1 MLMLL
6 TSSLYCASLGR
17 SGCGRAAHPSNA
29 MAVRWRSGGR
39 LQTAWSHACYPT
51 LILWLCRWRFGP
63 LADNLIACLAMLVL
77 WRDHPGL
84 ACGRAGHHS
93 DATVVR
99 WHPNSHLL
107 ATGSDDRTVRLWDV
121 RDGRAARVLVCH
133 SAAVRPLSRTRRSPP
148 PLRTRSIG
156 GAVEAATAGR
166 SRSEKLRH
174 YAWGCEK
181 RRAQHQAIAVYH
193 CSEAWRPRAP
203 DHGASVLAG
212 RARACVGGR
221 GGCARGL
228 GPGRGAADRRRAPRT
243 AGPPGRSRTA
253 RARAACWP
261 RVRAGRPCRCH
272 AGVPEEDAA
281 LPALGFGVSRFA
293 SGPCA
298 CSHTDK
304 RCMSGWACA
313 SRCQGK
319 SRVPADAAC
328 RLLTRSRGQAAPT
341 TRSSCGA
348 PRRGP
353 LPGRRRRT
361 ARPRR
366 RRQPVQGRGRCAR

>member
-1 MLMLL
+1 
-6 TSSLYCASLGR
+6 
-17 SGCGRAAHPSNA
+17 
-29 MAVRWRSGGR
+29 MAVQVEVR
-39 LQTAWSHACYPT
+39 PT
-51 LILWLCRWRFGP
+51 
-63 LADNLIACLAMLVL
+63 LADNLIACLATLVL

-121 RDGRAARVLVCH
+121 RDGRAARVLVGH

-181 RRAQHQAIAVYH
+181 CRAQHQEIAVYN
-193 CSEAWRPRAP
+193 CSKAWRPRAP

-228 GPGRGAADRRRAPRT
+228 GPGRGAADRRRARRAPR
-243 AGPPGRSRTA
+243 ARLGARVQPGRGQPAGLGCA
-253 RARAACWP
+253 RGGP
-261 RVRAGRPCRCH
+261 V
-272 AGVPEEDAA
+272 GVM
-281 LPALGFGVSRFA
+281 R
-293 SGPCA
+293 
-298 CSHTDK
+298 
-304 RCMSGWACA
+304 
-313 SRCQGK
+313 
-319 SRVPADAAC
+319 AC
-328 RLLTRSRGQAAPT
+328 RKRM
-341 TRSSCGA
+341 
-348 PRRGP
+348 RRC
-353 LPGRRRRT
+353 
-361 ARPRR
+361 RPWVWRL
-366 RRQPVQGRGRCAR
+366 